1 MNGKRTLGRYRA
13 VDLAMFAVMLMVFEP
28 LLVAAATRWFP
39 GEPYAV
45 SVTPVVTCIVMM
57 RWGPWAGLH
66 AALGGFVFCLA
77 SGARPVQYVIYCAGN
92 LLSLGA
98 LGLIRAWTSE
108 GIRTNVLK
116 SLTMALSVTVLMQLG
131 RALVSVVF
139 GTPIMTAMGFLTT
152 DVITLLF
159 TVVLIWIA
167 RRLDGLFEEQRHYLM
182 RIQSKEE
189 EERGGY

>member
-1 MNGKRTLGRYRA
+1 MNGKRTLGQYRA
-13 VDLAMFAVMLMVFEP
+13 VDLSMFAVMLMVFEP
-28 LLVAAATRWFP
+28 LLVAAGTKWFP
-39 GEPYAV
+39 GEPYTV

-66 AALGGFVFCLA
+66 AALGGFVYCLA
-77 SGARPVQYVIYCAGN
+77 SEARPMHYAIYCVGN
-92 LLSLGA
+92 LLSLLS
-98 LGLIRAWTSE
+98 LGLIRAWSAE
-108 GIRTNVLK
+108 GIRGSVVK
-116 SLTMALSVTVLMQLG
+116 SLLMAVSVTVLMQLG
-131 RALVSVVF
+131 RALVSLLF
-139 GTPIMTAMGFLTT
+139 GTAPLTAMGFLTT